1 MFVPKLERVMAESF
15 IGQSFS
21 YLRSN
26 LLGEEILPLRKEG
39 KETLLKNVD
48 YYKKLSPTLQAIFDS
63 EVVRFIKVKQF
74 IDVRQNKQVSLKKK
88 VLIASKSA
96 QLTFGFQHVDFNFFN
111 TIIIHP
117 KEFYGKDNK
126 LKRWEITTNGEIKI
140 SWKHF
145 LKGLKL
151 RNEDDFSLQ
160 LMANVLRIESEK
172 NDWRDWLVIMQSY
185 TLENRYDYHDIDYRE
200 LNPLFSKM
208 DLLTQQNFF
217 VACLIQFFNKPMV
230 FKNRYPKLYRNV
242 DLLLHS
248 GFIRNAS

>member
-1 MFVPKLERVMAESF
+1 MAESF
-15 IGQSFS
+15 IGQSFQ
-21 YLRSN
+21 YLRSS
-26 LLGEEILPLRKEG
+26 LWGETEVLPLKKEG
-39 KETLLKNVD
+39 RETLLKNID
-48 YYKKLSPTLQAIFDS
+48 YYKKLSPTLRSIFDS
-63 EVVRFIKVKQF
+63 EVVRFMKAKQF
-74 IDVRQNKQVSLKKK
+74 IDVRENKQVSLKKK

-111 TIIIHP
+111 TIIVYP
-117 KEFYGKDNK
+117 KEFYGEDNK
-126 LKRWEITTNGEIKI
+126 LKRWEITTKGEIKI

-151 RNEDDFSLQ
+151 RDEKDFSLQ
-160 LMANVLRIESEK
+160 LMANVLKIESEK
-172 NDWRDWLVIMQSY
+172 NGWRDWTSIMKPQ
-185 TLENRYDYHDIDYRE
+185 TVENHYDYHEVDYRE
-200 LNPLFSKM
+200 LDPLFSKL

-230 FKNRYPKLYRNV
+230 FKNRYPKLYKNM